1 MIFARPYVE
10 LCKIRV
16 SLLAAASSVC
26 GFMLSSQWPDRGLL
40 YTAAGVF
47 ILSCGACALN
57 QYQERDIDLL
67 MPRTQGRPLPSGRLR
82 PIAALSLSL
91 IFLVA
96 GFFMLLAGA
105 GTTAAGLGIFAVLW
119 YNGVYTPLKRK
130 SAFASI
136 PGALTGALP
145 PLLGWSAGG
154 GSLGDPG
161 AGALAICFVVWQIP
175 HFWLLLL
182 HYGGEYEKAGLPSL
196 TRIWSRRQL
205 VRLTFIWTLCAA
217 VISLLLPFYRAVIYP
232 FAAVVLALAAVWL
245 GLSCT
250 ALLRSRESEQAVTS
264 AFGRLNAYLLLVM
277 LLLSLDRATGMLLG
291 AV

>member
-1 MIFARPYVE
+1 
-10 LCKIRV
+10 
-16 SLLAAASSVC
+16 
-26 GFMLSSQWPDRGLL
+26 MLMG
-40 YTAAGVF
+40 
-47 ILSCGACALN
+47 
-57 QYQERDIDLL
+57 
-67 MPRTQGRPLPSGRLR
+67 
-82 PIAALSLSL
+82 
-91 IFLVA
+91 A
-96 GFFMLLAGA
+96 GFLTLLAGA
-105 GTTAAGLGIFAVLW
+105 GTTAAWLGIFAVLW

-161 AGALAICFVVWQIP
+161 AGALALCFVIWQIP

-217 VISLLLPFYRAVIYP
+217 IISLLLPLYRTVIYP
-232 FAAVVLALAAVWL
+232 FAAVALALAAVWL
-245 GLSCT
+245 VFTGT
-250 ALLRSRESEQAVTS
+250 ALFRSRESDQAVVS

-277 LLLSLDRATGMLLG
+277 LCLSLDRLTGMLLG